1 MGRGCPAA
9 GAFTSR
15 SGTGEGSVEEGYEA
29 ILNRTLLFLRS
40 FGRSNGPV
48 REDAPVKETGS
59 KMKLVTFRS
68 GNENRVGAVQGDF
81 VVDIAFLIE
90 SLRSGSLGVGP
101 QPGLKEA
108 VKMVFAGRPGPF
120 HMIDLLERGEA
131 WRRALQKTLEAV
143 TESQHALTL
152 PEGVFT
158 PIEKVRL
165 RAPLP
170 RPGKIVCVGLNYESH
185 RAEQGIKSPARPIF
199 FLKSGN
205 TICGPGDSI
214 VLPPNS
220 AQVDH
225 EAEFAV
231 VIGKRGKGIP
241 EEKVFE
247 HIAGFTILNDVTA
260 RDMQHGD
267 GQWFRGKSCDTFGPT
282 GPCIVTT
289 DEIPDPHSLRISLTL
304 NGRTM
309 QDSNTCDL
317 IFKIPFLLSYLSQS
331 LTWEVGDLLSTGTP
345 GGVGHH
351 RKPPVYLRP
360 GDTVSVTV
368 EGIGTLTNPVL
379 GP

>member
-1 MGRGCPAA
+1 
-9 GAFTSR
+9 
-15 SGTGEGSVEEGYEA
+15 
-29 ILNRTLLFLRS
+29 
-40 FGRSNGPV
+40 
-48 REDAPVKETGS
+48 
-59 KMKLVTFRS
+59 MKLVTFES
-68 GNENRVGAVQGDF
+68 GDEDRVGALQGDF
-81 VVDIAFLIE
+81 VVDIALLIK
-90 SLRSGSLGVGP
+90 SLRSGSLDVGL
-101 QPGLKEA
+101 QPGLIEA
-108 VKMVFAGRPGPF
+108 VKMVFTGRPGPF

-131 WRRALQKTLEAV
+131 WRRALGEILETV
-143 TESQHALTL
+143 TASREPLRL
-152 PEGVFT
+152 PQGVCM
-158 PIEKVRL
+158 PLERVRL
-165 RAPLP
+165 RAPLL

-351 RKPPVYLRP
+351 RKPPVYLKP

-368 EGIGTLTNPVL
+368 ERIGTLTNPVV

>member
-1 MGRGCPAA
+1 
-9 GAFTSR
+9 
-15 SGTGEGSVEEGYEA
+15 
-29 ILNRTLLFLRS
+29 
-40 FGRSNGPV
+40 
-48 REDAPVKETGS
+48 
-59 KMKLVTFRS
+59 MKLVTF
-68 GNENRVGAVQGDF
+68 ENGAEDRVGAMKGNF
-81 VVDIAFLIE
+81 VVDVEFAID
-90 SLRSGSLGVGP
+90 SLRSGT
-101 QPGLKEA
+101 PGFEPRPELQKA
-108 VKMVFAGRPGPF
+108 VNLVMEGGAPPR

-131 WRRALQKTLEAV
+131 WRRALGEILETV
-143 TESQHALTL
+143 TASREHPSL
-152 PEGVFT
+152 PPGVCL
-158 PIEKVRL
+158 PLERVRL

-185 RAEQGIKSPARPIF
+185 RAEQGLKTPARPVL

-205 TICGPGDSI
+205 TICGPGDPI

-220 AQVDH
+220 TEVDY

-247 HIAGFTILNDVTA
+247 HIAGYTILNDVSA
-260 RDMQHGD
+260 RDMQYGD
-267 GQWFRGKSCDTFGPT
+267 RQWFRGKSCDTFAPT
-282 GPCIVTT
+282 GPCIVTA

-309 QDSNTCDL
+309 QDSNTQDL
-317 IFKIPFLLSYLSQS
+317 IFKIPFLVSYLSQS
-331 LTWEVGDLLSTGTP
+331 LTWEAGDLLSTGTP
-345 GGVGHH
+345 GGVGHY
-351 RKPPVYLRP
+351 RKPPVYLKP